1 MATLR
6 RPDSTTTLYG
16 IQRGPSLALSTAL
29 CSPTPRIRIVALTAH
44 ATSADYQECLAAG
57 LDAYLSKPVGREA
70 LYAAESDVPATDP
83 ARGDSA
89 A

>member
-1 MATLR
+1 
-6 RPDSTTTLYG
+6 
-16 IQRGPSLALSTAL
+16 
-29 CSPTPRIRIVALTAH
+29 VALTAH

-57 LDAYLSKPVGREA
+57 MDAYLSKPVGREA